1 MMVNRAILFTCALAL
16 FEPVWVCPAG
26 AVMVASTAKGH
37 AGGCQRDVDPGM
49 AEDAL
54 RIAAVANKDEEQAL
68 LGVFRVQAGDVQELK
83 EEAMM
88 LRALVRA
95 RQQEPQA
102 QGFRL
107 ERGNLVLL
115 DDFAALEAQESASA
129 DEFALGATL
138 KTDPE
143 LESILEKA
151 DRYQADGN
159 WDVACQLWQ
168 AVLERSSDTLVS
180 PDGRHYRSMA
190 EQVEKT
196 LASLPPDGLAVYR
209 IAADAAAREILAR
222 GDGPWDM
229 EALALVSQRY
239 FPSSVGDDAAFRLA
253 CLLIDQYEFVGAQR
267 LLEKV
272 LTLHP
277 DPDVD
282 RAETIARLALC
293 HAWNGNFEAAEALVP
308 SGDPVAATLAGRAV
322 RELVK
327 SSSGDGGRALRIM
340 AGSSFDGFR
349 VQPAPPPDLLE
360 RPLVASWQF
369 GIDPESSYNRSD
381 MAGRTI
387 SAEAGAA
394 EDFAVEN
401 LNSTEKSF
409 QGEWTRNAWRP
420 AGRLALSGD
429 RVLFKSAA
437 NLAAWKTGPE
447 PELVWRSAWL
457 NRFQLDDATAA
468 LESMRRQW
476 ANNQLPGQKRGQ
488 RRMPDN
494 ETTIQLFGD
503 SIHASLRVA
512 GDRVYSIEGASHDGQ
527 DGPRNPQRG
536 VNWNVRTPRGRIN
549 YLAAYDAASG
559 MAIWKMPR
567 ETQKKRAQRAP
578 AADAADVAD
587 APAADGGAVA
597 AAGAESPL
605 TLEGAGFMG
614 PPEVVGQRLYVPVT
628 VSGSI
633 HVCCLDA
640 ADGRVVWRTFLCDEP
655 ETGAPPWAPITITSD
670 GTDLFVGSGM
680 GAVFCLE
687 RATGA
692 VRFAQRYRRSGTPN
706 MALRQFGMQLNTLDF
721 DGWNEDLIIPW
732 GREIICLASDAA
744 NLMSV
749 DRTSGD
755 VVWEAEMAPLG
766 SRIDYVLG
774 IHDRVL
780 YTAGRETIVAF
791 DLDGHGRMLWGGEAL
806 FGGGNSAGFG
816 ILTPA
821 GIYVPVEN
829 SVWKFDLQPAQ
840 SMPEPVARATVKL
853 GFEAPLGNLACDG
866 KNIWVH
872 AGNRMARLEPEG
884 DAAADAL
891 SRNAPA
897 PASLQYAETSLD
909 PAR

>member
-1 MMVNRAILFTCALAL
+1 MKTQAVVVLLLTMLGHVPGCGGAATGSIRPGDQVVQEPVAELDREVPVDAEELQEVIGQLRKRVAAGPRGGIVLRQEPGQVIINRAF
-16 FEPVWVCPAG
+16 FPA
-26 AVMVASTAKGH
+26 
-37 AGGCQRDVDPGM
+37 
-49 AEDAL
+49 
-54 RIAAVANKDEEQAL
+54 N
-68 LGVFRVQAGDVQELK
+68 
-83 EEAMM
+83 
-88 LRALVRA
+88 
-95 RQQEPQA
+95 
-102 QGFRL
+102 
-107 ERGNLVLL
+107 NVLL
-115 DDFAALEAQESASA
+115 DDLGVPVENESGPQ

-222 GDGPWDM
+222 GDGPWDT

-272 LTLHP
+272 LALHP

-293 HAWNGNFEAAEALVP
+293 HAWNGDFEAAEALVP
-308 SGDPVAATLAGRAV
+308 PGDPVAATLAGRAV

-394 EDFAVEN
+394 EDFAMEN

-420 AGRLALSGD
+420 ASRLALSGD

-559 MAIWKMPR
+559 MAIWKVPR

-578 AADAADVAD
+578 AADAAD

-884 DAAADAL
+884 GAAADAL

-897 PASLQYAETSLD
+897 PATLQYAETSVD